1 MPTNDV
7 PVTIKGLRIKYASDA
22 FLRPSSEQLHRLCDG
37 WERANQ
43 VLRSVLTERLESLIT
58 DATPLLS
65 GVGQPT
71 IDALQW
77 HFKLPPLGGASTPG
91 ERIAAATWKTWV
103 EPMKQI
109 RSTLAATLAGL
120 STNGITIAD
129 NFMTVFKRELRAGG
143 TSEIGNVQ
151 RAISAAAGSRGAV
164 SLKKAAITA
173 MPQEDRD
180 KRSRNDL
187 SAALTP
193 DQKGSIHINF
203 VTQLAG
209 GQTKNL
215 HVARTIIHEATHKFA
230 DTRDFAYADDAGYK
244 DLSMEQALCNADSYA
259 YTAVSLYKNYFFKNS
274 AEMLQLGATMN
285 LDV

>member
-187 SAALTP
+187 SVALTP
-193 DQKGSIHINF
+193 DQ
-203 VTQLAG
+203 
-209 GQTKNL
+209 NL